1 MQKIKIMDIPF
12 DNVSKD
18 EALELAFSFF
28 KKGGQALAVT
38 PNAEIIELCRKHE
51 DVKKAVLSAEII
63 LPDGEGALWAAKKLG
78 TPLKEKV
85 AGVEF
90 GFECARKAAE
100 SGKSIFLLGGKPG
113 VAEEAAH
120 MLSAHFPRLKI
131 AGTSHGYFP
140 CEGEENAAVIAKINE
155 SGADILFVCLGA
167 PAQEKWACANR
178 AALSRVRLIAC
189 LGGSLDIYA
198 KKAKRAPK
206 IFIKMRAEWLWR
218 LLRDPRRIGRM
229 ISLPRF
235 MISVYEHKR
244 KLKKTRNI
252 K

>member
-28 KKGGQALAVT
+28 EKGVQALAVT
-38 PNAEIIELCRKHE
+38 PNAEIMELCFERE
-51 DVKKAVLSAEII
+51 DVKKAVLSAQVV
-63 LPDGEGALWAAKKLG
+63 LPDGEGVLWAAKKLG

-90 GFECARKAAE
+90 GLECAKKAEE
-100 SGKSIFLLGGKPG
+100 SGKSLFLLGGKPG
-113 VAEEAAH
+113 VAEEAAR
-120 MLSAHFPRLKI
+120 MLTARFPCLKI
-131 AGTSHGYFP
+131 VGTQCGYFP
-140 CEGEENAAVIAKINE
+140 RTGEENSAVIAKINE
-155 SGADILFVCLGA
+155 SGADILFVCMGA
-167 PAQEKWACANR
+167 PAQEKWVCENR
-178 AALSRVRLIAC
+178 ASLSAPKLIVC

-198 KKAKRAPK
+198 GKAKRAPK
-206 IFIKMRAEWLWR
+206 FFIKMRAEWLWR
-218 LLRDPRRIGRM
+218 LLREPCRIGRM
-229 ISLPRF
+229 MKLPKF
-235 MISVYEHKR
+235 MLSVCKYKL